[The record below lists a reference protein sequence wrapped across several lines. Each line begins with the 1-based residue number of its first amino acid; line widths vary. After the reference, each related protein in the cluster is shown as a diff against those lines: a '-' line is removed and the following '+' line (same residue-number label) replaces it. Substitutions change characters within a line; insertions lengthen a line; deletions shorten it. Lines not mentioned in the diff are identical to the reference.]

1 MPLDVQLRGEGVGA
15 LRKLLAP
22 RLDSKQLNRADVK
35 QLLQGEAK
43 NALTMA
49 EFRLIADLLREL
61 RASDPS
67 TPSLASL
74 LRQCSGVQAR
84 AVSTEQQDDEQDEE
98 SKEKRA
104 KYLARRR
111 EKLLRLD
118 EEMRYGSMVRNVKTQ
133 TAARE
138 LASHQTSVR
147 QHLSVGAN
155 MVMARVTAFIAVYFV
170 ARNLTE
176 NETTVR
182 RAVQQRGGLLV
193 MLIFAD
199 ERMVAGLG
207 GAIVMMVIEMVL
219 FITRAAKFESIEQD
233 QRKHKGVF

>member
-1 MPLDVQLRGEGVGA
+1 MPLDVQLQGAGAGA
-15 LRKLLAP
+15 LRVFLAT
-22 RLDSKQLNRADVK
+22 RLGPAQLNRADVK
-35 QLLQGEAK
+35 QLLLGEAK
-43 NALTMA
+43 DALTMA
-49 EFRLIADLLREL
+49 EFRLVADLLGDL

-67 TPSLASL
+67 TPSLAAL
-74 LRQCSGVQAR
+74 LRQGSGLQAR
-84 AVSTEQQDDEQDEE
+84 AVSTEQEQIEQDEE
-98 SKEKRA
+98 SREKRA

-133 TAARE
+133 TADRE

-170 ARNLTE
+170 ARNLTQ
-176 NETTVR
+176 NETTR
-182 RAVQQRGGLLV
+182 L
-193 MLIFAD
+193 
-199 ERMVAGLG
+199 VAGLG

-219 FITRAAKFESIEQD
+219 FIARAAKIESIEHD
-233 QRKHKGVF
+233 QRKHKSVF

>member
-1 MPLDVQLRGEGVGA
+1 MPLDLQLHGAGVGA
-15 LRKLLAP
+15 LRMFLATHLAP
-22 RLDSKQLNRADVK
+22 AQLNRADVK
-35 QLLQGEAK
+35 QLLLGNEE

-49 EFRLIADLLREL
+49 EFRRIADLLGEL

-74 LRQCSGVQAR
+74 LRQSSGVQAHT
-84 AVSTEQQDDEQDEE
+84 VSPEQEEDEQDEKN
-98 SKEKRA
+98 KEKRA

-133 TAARE
+133 TADRE

-147 QHLSVGAN
+147 QHLSIGAN
-155 MVMARVTAFIAVYFV
+155 MVMARITAFIAVYFV
-170 ARNLTE
+170 ARSITE
-176 NETTVR
+176 HETTR
-182 RAVQQRGGLLV
+182 L
-193 MLIFAD
+193 
-199 ERMVAGLG
+199 VAGLG

-219 FITRAAKFESIEQD
+219 FIARAAKIESIEHD
-233 QRKHKGVF
+233 QRKHKSVF